1 MLWKSKEKAESKKK
15 NYVAFDDIKA
25 GTVFEIRDSMILMK
39 MVENDETNAVDLE
52 NGEQYFIEYDEPIV
66 PVFATVTIKE

>member
-1 MLWKSKEKAESKKK
+1 MLLLLQNEKTK
-15 NYVAFDDIKA
+15 NYVAFSDIKA
-25 GTVFEIRDSMILMK
+25 GTVFELRDSMILMK

-52 NGEQYFIEYDEPIV
+52 DGEQYFIEYDEPIV

>member
-1 MLWKSKEKAESKKK
+1 MKIERERKTK
-15 NYVAFDDIKA
+15 NYVAFNEIKA
-25 GTVFEIRDSMILMK
+25 GTVFELRDSMILMK

-52 NGEQYFIEYDEPIV
+52 DGEQYFIEYDESIV

>member
-1 MLWKSKEKAESKKK
+1 MEIKRESKKK
-15 NYVAFDDIKA
+15 NYVAFDEIKA
-25 GTVFEIRDSMILMK
+25 GTVFELRDSIILMK

-52 NGEQYFIEYDEPIV
+52 GGEQYFIDDDEPVV

>member
-1 MLWKSKEKAESKKK
+1 MEIKRASKTK

-25 GTVFEIRDSMILMK
+25 GTVFELRDSMILMK
-39 MVENDETNAVDLE
+39 MIDNDETNAVDLE
-52 NGEQYFIEYDEPIV
+52 NGEQYFIEYDEPIL

>member
-1 MLWKSKEKAESKKK
+1 MEIKRESKEK

-25 GTVFEIRDSMILMK
+25 GTVFELRDCMILMK
-39 MVENDETNAVDLE
+39 MVENDKTNAVDLE
-52 NGEQYFIEYDEPIV
+52 DGEQYFIEYDEPIL